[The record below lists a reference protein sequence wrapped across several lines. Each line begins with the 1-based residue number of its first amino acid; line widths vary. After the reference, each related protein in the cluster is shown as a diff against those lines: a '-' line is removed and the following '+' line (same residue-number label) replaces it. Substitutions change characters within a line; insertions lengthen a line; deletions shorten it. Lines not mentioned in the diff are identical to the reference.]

1 MSSQPTKTQR
11 RFYPPRFS
19 LQVVMVYMTLFCVF
33 CGGFGR
39 WVMFREQALE
49 ASPEIANRLLARAWA
64 PPFQI
69 PDEATRVNVYAY
81 SQGGEADFQISLQ
94 DFISWCTRRGWKV
107 EHRTAPLPSP
117 TIAFIIG
124 PNTTRDGYYFSNS
137 SHRGGWDAMYD
148 VDLQRACV
156 HYSPR

>member
-1 MSSQPTKTQR
+1 
-11 RFYPPRFS
+11 
-19 LQVVMVYMTLFCVF
+19 MTLFCVF

-39 WVMFREQALE
+39 WVMYSEHALE
-49 ASPEIANRLLARAWA
+49 ASPEIANRILARAWA

-69 PDEATRVNVYAY
+69 PEESTRVNVDAY
-81 SQGGEADFQISLQ
+81 SQGGEADFQVSQ
-94 DFISWCTRRGWKV
+94 RDFISWCAKRGWKV

-117 TIAFIIG
+117 PLSFIIG

-148 VDLQRACV
+148 VDLQRAWV